1 MITEFIELNL
11 VEIIQRIRNCPI
23 RYPEMPWKKNF
34 HLDTKQVC
42 VVLSHIPPFF
52 GQFDKHTFGAAT
64 KTTVTSGTSGPR
76 QLKDSKRAR
85 SPWRPQE
92 ETQTALS
99 YFYDEERITESRF
112 GSISYNRGYNTAF
125 GKSLLFLLS
134 LERTNFKNGLN
145 LF

>member
-1 MITEFIELNL
+1 ME
-11 VEIIQRIRNCPI
+11 
-23 RYPEMPWKKNF
+23 KKTF
-34 HLDTKQVC
+34 HLDIRQAC
-42 VVLSHIPPFF
+42 AVLSHITPFF
-52 GQFDKHTFGAAT
+52 VQFDKHTFGAAT

-92 ETQTALS
+92 ETQTVLA
-99 YFYDEERITESRF
+99 YFYDEKRITESRF

-125 GKSLLFLLS
+125 GKSPLFLLS

-145 LF
+145 CF